1 MNEENIMLSPN
12 GFKRFSIT
20 TLLVLVL
27 SACQTNQN
35 APKQTVGTLMGAGV
49 GALIGAQMGEGKGQ
63 LAAVVIG
70 TLGGAYLGSEIGK
83 TLDAADR
90 MYMEQNAQSTLEY
103 SKTDERSS
111 WKNPDSG
118 NSGTF
123 RPTRTYASTS
133 GRSCRE
139 YETTI
144 YVDGSEE
151 TATGTACRQPDGSWK
166 ISS

>member
-1 MNEENIMLSPN
+1 MNKEIIMFRSNGLKRLSVAAILALTLN
-12 GFKRFSIT
+12 G
-20 TLLVLVL
+20 
-27 SACQTNQN
+27 CQTAQN

-49 GALIGAQMGEGKGQ
+49 GALLGAQMGGGKGK

-83 TLDAADR
+83 SLDAADH
-90 MYMEQNAQSTLEY
+90 MYMEQNAQSTLEH

-123 RPTRTYASTS
+123 KPTRTYASTS
-133 GRSCRE
+133 GQSCRE

-144 YVDGSEE
+144 YVDGVEE
-151 TATGTACRQPDGSWK
+151 TATGTACRQSDGSWK
-166 ISS
+166 ITG

>member
-1 MNEENIMLSPN
+1 MNKEIIMFRSN
-12 GFKRFSIT
+12 GLKS
-20 TLLVLVL
+20 LLVVALFAITL
-27 SACQTNQN
+27 NACQTAQN
-35 APKQTVGTLMGAGV
+35 MPKQTAGTLMGAGV
-49 GALIGAQMGEGKGQ
+49 GALLGAQMGDGKGK

-83 TLDAADR
+83 SLDAADR

-103 SKTDERSS
+103 SKTDDQSS

-123 RPTRTYASTS
+123 KPTRTYASTS
-133 GRSCRE
+133 GQSCRE

-144 YVDGSEE
+144 FVGGREE
-151 TATGTACRQPDGSWK
+151 IAKGTACRQPDGSWK
-166 ISS
+166 ISG

>member
-1 MNEENIMLSPN
+1 
-12 GFKRFSIT
+12 
-20 TLLVLVL
+20 
-27 SACQTNQN
+27 
-35 APKQTVGTLMGAGV
+35 MGG
-49 GALIGAQMGEGKGQ
+49 GKGK

-83 TLDAADR
+83 SLDAADR
-90 MYMEQNAQSTLEY
+90 MYMEQNAQSTLEH

-123 RPTRTYASTS
+123 KPTRTYASSS
-133 GRSCRE
+133 GQSCRE

-144 YVDGSEE
+144 YVDGREE
-151 TATGTACRQPDGSWK
+151 TAKGTACRQPDGSWK
-166 ISS
+166 ITG

>member
-1 MNEENIMLSPN
+1 MLRPN
-12 GFKRFSIT
+12 DLKYLSAVAILT
-20 TLLVLVL
+20 LVLG
-27 SACQTNQN
+27 ACQSVQN

-49 GALIGAQMGEGKGQ
+49 GALLGAQMGGGKGK

-83 TLDAADR
+83 SLDAADR
-90 MYMEQNAQSTLEY
+90 MFMEQNAQSTLEY

-123 RPTRTYASTS
+123 KPTRTYASTS
-133 GRSCRE
+133 GQSCRE

-144 YVDGSEE
+144 YIDGREE

>member
-1 MNEENIMLSPN
+1 MLRSN
-12 GFKRFSIT
+12 GLKS
-20 TLLVLVL
+20 L
-27 SACQTNQN
+27 SAAAIFALTLNGCQTAQN

-49 GALIGAQMGEGKGQ
+49 GALLGAQMGGGKGK

-83 TLDAADR
+83 SLDAADR
-90 MYMEQNAQSTLEY
+90 MYMEQNAQSTLEH

-123 RPTRTYASTS
+123 KPTRTYASSS
-133 GRSCRE
+133 GQSCRE

-144 YVDGSEE
+144 YVDGREE
-151 TATGTACRQPDGSWK
+151 TAKGTACRQPDGSWK
-166 ISS
+166 ITG

>member
-1 MNEENIMLSPN
+1 MFRSN
-12 GFKRFSIT
+12 GLKRFALT
-20 TLLVLVL
+20 ALLALAL
-27 SACQTNQN
+27 NACQTAQN

-49 GALIGAQMGEGKGQ
+49 GALLGAQMGGGKGK
-63 LAAVVIG
+63 LATVVIG

-83 TLDAADR
+83 SLDAADR
-90 MYMEQNAQSTLEY
+90 MYMEQNAQSTLEH

-123 RPTRTYASTS
+123 KPTRTYAKTS
-133 GRSCRE
+133 GQSCRD

-144 YVDGSEE
+144 YIDGREE
-151 TATGTACRQPDGSWK
+151 TATGTACRQADGSWK
-166 ISS
+166 ISG

>member
-1 MNEENIMLSPN
+1 MFRPI
-12 GFKRFSIT
+12 GFKRLSIA
-20 TLLVLVL
+20 TLLALNL
-27 SACQTNQN
+27 NACQSAQN

-49 GALIGAQMGEGKGQ
+49 GALLGAQLGEGKGK

-83 TLDAADR
+83 SLDAADL

-123 RPTRTYASTS
+123 KPTRTYAKSS
-133 GRSCRE
+133 GQSCRE

-144 YVDGSEE
+144 YVDGREE
-151 TATGTACRQPDGSWK
+151 TGTGTACRQSDGSWK
-166 ISS
+166 ISG

>member
-1 MNEENIMLSPN
+1 MFSSNSLKHLSVAA
-12 GFKRFSIT
+12 
-20 TLLVLVL
+20 LLGLVL
-27 SACQTNQN
+27 SSCQTTQN
-35 APKQTVGTLMGAGV
+35 APKQTVGTLLGAGV
-49 GALIGAQMGEGKGQ
+49 GALVGAQMGGGKGK
-63 LAAVVIG
+63 LAAAVIG

-83 TLDAADR
+83 SLDKADR
-90 MYMEQNAQSTLEY
+90 MYMEQNAQSTLEH

-123 RPTRTYASTS
+123 KPTRTYASTS
-133 GRSCRE
+133 GQSCRE

-144 YVDGSEE
+144 YVGGREE
-151 TATGTACRQPDGSWK
+151 TAKGNACRQPDGSWK